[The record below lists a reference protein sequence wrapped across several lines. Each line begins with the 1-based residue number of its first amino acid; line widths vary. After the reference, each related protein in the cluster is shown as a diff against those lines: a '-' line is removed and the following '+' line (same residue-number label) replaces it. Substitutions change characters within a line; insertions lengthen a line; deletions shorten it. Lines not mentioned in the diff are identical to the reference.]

1 MLVCV
6 LSLGNLSKFHRECLD
21 SAVEPFL
28 ASLWDPFKTGKPS
41 GSPDKWARTELS
53 SAVHA
58 TSETGRGLVN
68 CFIHCIQ
75 LGSEGQGAAPLTLPW
90 KRYLAGVKLLD
101 SKNNT
106 SILATDYPPPS
117 KPECQGISLLTR
129 SDQLTAIILTRC
141 PLECSDETD
150 SKNDTSILA
159 TDYLPPSKPECPGYF
174 FAYQIWSA
182 HCHHSN
188 TMPCGMFRWDTLCL
202 DLL

>member
-117 KPECQGISLLTR
+117 KPEC
-129 SDQLTAIILTRC
+129 
-141 PLECSDETD
+141 
-150 SKNDTSILA
+150 
-159 TDYLPPSKPECPGYF
+159 PGYF

-188 TMPCGMFRWDTLCL
+188 TMPFGMFRWDRLQKRHQYSSHWLSSTF
-202 DLL
+202 